1 VSSGA
6 SLASAVVP
14 RVWQG
19 VVYRPLDDPA
29 PARALFDFAAAPWPA
44 GAEVALAWGAVAA
57 GEDGPRLVGA
67 VVAVGQRAVMLH
79 GPVVVAEGGASA
91 TAPET
96 GEAGSPA
103 REGATPPL
111 EVAAQL
117 VAAILDHAVAA
128 GAATVFA
135 RPQGVDRLWV
145 RFGFIPVPEEV
156 LPANLGDGA
165 GDGLYAWRGGSALWS
180 LQEMRAG

>member
-1 VSSGA
+1 M
-6 SLASAVVP
+6 P

-44 GAEVALAWGAVAA
+44 GAEVALGWGAFAA
-57 GEDGPRLVGA
+57 GDEGQRLVGA
-67 VVAVGQRAVMLH
+67 VVAVGQRVVRLH
-79 GPVVVAEGGASA
+79 GPVVVTESGVAA
-91 TAPET
+91 
-96 GEAGSPA
+96 
-103 REGATPPL
+103 L
-111 EVAAQL
+111 EIGAQL

-128 GAATVFA
+128 GAVSLFA
-135 RPQGVDRLWV
+135 RPQGIDRLWV

-156 LPANLGDGA
+156 LPAGLGDGA